1 MLSQQGPRISA
12 CLFCLPDAAS
22 QPGQDR
28 RKIDPAVT
36 SPDPDRNRRGKTAD
50 FRQAFMLEIVHDNRL
65 RLNVHDPVF
74 PDARLCILG
83 MLGDQIPASGTR
95 GQDLDD
101 QIRRS
106 LATL

>member
-1 MLSQQGPRISA
+1 
-12 CLFCLPDAAS
+12 
-22 QPGQDR
+22 
-28 RKIDPAVT
+28 
-36 SPDPDRNRRGKTAD
+36 
-50 FRQAFMLEIVHDNRL
+50 MLEIVHDNRL